1 MRSQN
6 FSNTVKEI
14 INKTQTKRDTIE
26 FEITESVLIKYTD
39 YNLKL
44 INELKDA
51 GIKFALDDFGTEY
64 SSLNYLKLL
73 PISTL
78 KIDKSFVDQLKNS
91 IVERAINSNIINLAH
106 SLNLSVVAEGVE
118 EGEQVE
124 ILKDMNC
131 DEIQG
136 FYYSKPLPAA
146 EAEKLLSAQKTFLT

>member
-1 MRSQN
+1 MEFISIAEETGLIIPIGEQVLRRVCWQNKIWRQKGYSYDVLAINVSPVQMRSQN

-14 INKTQTKRDTIE
+14 INKTETKKGTIE

-78 KIDKSFVDQLKNS
+78 KIDKSFVIWHRLRDHQH
-91 IVERAINSNIINLAH
+91 I
-106 SLNLSVVAEGVE
+106 
-118 EGEQVE
+118 
-124 ILKDMNC
+124 
-131 DEIQG
+131 
-136 FYYSKPLPAA
+136 
-146 EAEKLLSAQKTFLT
+146 